1 MLDQN
6 EIQSRTIGSSQDTG
20 NKKADHINHNDDM
33 SDISGNAFLEA
44 PEESLLPHKQQSKA
58 SVLSGSDR
66 KKSRS
71 NSRNSVLQTAT
82 YVQATRYGYGGEED
96 EVRDPDILEK
106 VADKTPGTKRRII

>member
-20 NKKADHINHNDDM
+20 NKKVDHINHNDDM

-44 PEESLLPHKQQSKA
+44 PEETLLPHKQNSKA
-58 SVLSGSDR
+58 SVLSNS

-71 NSRNSVLQTAT
+71 NSRNSVL
-82 YVQATRYGYGGEED
+82 
-96 EVRDPDILEK
+96 
-106 VADKTPGTKRRII
+106 